1 MILKITKAYKHKL
14 NAKLMEAVQ
23 QHKITRTFTFFQDQL
38 MIYPVDYPQVSKII
52 KSLTQVYQIK
62 EN

>member
-14 NAKLMEAVQ
+14 NAKLMASS
-23 QHKITRTFTFFQDQL
+23 KITRTFTFFQNQL

-52 KSLTQVYQIK
+52 KSLTQNYTIAKQL
-62 EN
+62 

>member
-14 NAKLMEAVQ
+14 NAKLMTST
-23 QHKITRTFTFFQDQL
+23 KITRTFTFFQDQL

-52 KSLTQVYQIK
+52 KSLTQNYTIAKQL
-62 EN
+62 